1 MKCCICGMEID
12 QENRSEEHIIH
23 NAIGGILKSD
33 SIYCKKCNSKYGS
46 DLDKAFTEIFAPI
59 IDGLDMKKSVKEVMK
74 EIIWK
79 CSMRNMQKQ
88 IL

>member
-33 SIYCKKCNSKYGS
+33 SIYCKKCKHLLKFLHQS
-46 DLDKAFTEIFAPI
+46 L
-59 IDGLDMKKSVKEVMK
+59 MV
-74 EIIWK
+74 
-79 CSMRNMQKQ
+79 
-88 IL
+88 

>member
-33 SIYCKKCNSKYGS
+33 VTAHMSCHQTDFFICQETAHICVIYCLGRQITCLPMNYRLTC
-46 DLDKAFTEIFAPI
+46 LD
-59 IDGLDMKKSVKEVMK
+59 S
-74 EIIWK
+74 
-79 CSMRNMQKQ
+79 SM
-88 IL
+88 IA

>member
-33 SIYCKKCNSKYGS
+33 SISNKNV
-46 DLDKAFTEIFAPI
+46 IVN
-59 IDGLDMKKSVKEVMK
+59 MVQ
-74 EIIWK
+74 IWIK
-79 CSMRNMQKQ
+79 HLLKFLHQSLMV
-88 IL
+88 

>member
-46 DLDKAFTEIFAPI
+46 DLDKAFTDVYKRQLMWGASWIFWRSCKGLAPPC
-59 IDGLDMKKSVKEVMK
+59 L
-74 EIIWK
+74 
-79 CSMRNMQKQ
+79 
-88 IL
+88 